1 MLTVLFF
8 IIATCILSAVNGFSP
23 SQTRHSSFII
33 KTHNYLVHLHHHTS
47 PISHNT
53 RLCSSPEDKQAEIEA
68 LEAKIRELKGEAAV
82 ESSED
87 LKGDNTQSEA
97 QEEEEEQNG
106 KY

>member
-1 MLTVLFF
+1 MLTVLF
-8 IIATCILSAVNGFSP
+8 
-23 SQTRHSSFII
+23 
-33 KTHNYLVHLHHHTS
+33 
-47 PISHNT
+47 
-53 RLCSSPEDKQAEIEA
+53 SSPEDKQAEIEA